1 MYSMCLLESF
11 CVFRKLTL
19 TLTLT
24 LTDSQWLFY
33 LHLQL
38 HVKTGLA
45 CSWWWWMH
53 GRMGVLRRCA
63 QMSLHLVFCLDDS
76 SWSGCSDL
84 RFARLVRAALVP
96 ASLLYSETSVGRVML
111 LLLTSDH
118 PWIMLLRTIPPHC
131 NCCKHYQYQYQYHSM
146 WPLMGCCGAFLLL
159 HCSEKQDTWKV
170 GQWIGFIP

>member
-1 MYSMCLLESF
+1 
-11 CVFRKLTL
+11 
-19 TLTLT
+19 
-24 LTDSQWLFY
+24 
-33 LHLQL
+33 
-38 HVKTGLA
+38 
-45 CSWWWWMH
+45 MH
-53 GRMGVLRRCA
+53 GRMGILRRCA

-96 ASLLYSETSVGRVML
+96 ASLLYSETSVGRVMM

-131 NCCKHYQYQYQYHSM
+131 NCCKHYQYQYHSM

-159 HCSEKQDTWKV
+159 HCSSEKQDTERTYYECTPHMKSRAV
-170 GQWIGFIP
+170 NRIHSVTLLKPVLFICRP